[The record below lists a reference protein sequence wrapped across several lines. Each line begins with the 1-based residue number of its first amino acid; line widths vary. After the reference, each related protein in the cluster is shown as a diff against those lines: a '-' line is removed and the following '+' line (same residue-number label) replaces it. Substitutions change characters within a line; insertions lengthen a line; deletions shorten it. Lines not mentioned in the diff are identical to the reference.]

1 MAMAGFSDV
10 RPDPAIIRRAQRGDM
25 KAHEVLYA
33 AYARPVYTLACRIL
47 DRPALADEVLQDTAV
62 EVIRKLPGVREP
74 ESFPGWVKRIAVN
87 KCLSHLRSPWHK
99 RGVALER
106 ADGSRSAEPVS
117 ADHAAGVEA
126 GADLEA
132 ALTELSATTR
142 TVLWLYDVEGYTHAE
157 IGALMGKTASFSK
170 SQLARAHRRLREMLG
185 DARGA
190 ESCTQTSNNF

>member
-1 MAMAGFSDV
+1 MAGFTDV

-33 AYARPVYTLACRIL
+33 SYSRPVYTLACRIL
-47 DRPALADEVLQDTAV
+47 ERPALADEVLQDTAI
-62 EVIRKLPGVREP
+62 EVIRKLNGVREP

-99 RGVALER
+99 RGTPLER
-106 ADGSRSAEPVS
+106 ADGTRGVEPV
-117 ADHAAGVEA
+117 AVDHAAGVEA
-126 GADLEA
+126 RTDLEA
-132 ALTELSATTR
+132 ALAELTPTAR

-157 IGALMGKTASFSK
+157 IGQLMGKTTSFSK

-190 ESCTQTSNNF
+190 EPCTHTSNNS